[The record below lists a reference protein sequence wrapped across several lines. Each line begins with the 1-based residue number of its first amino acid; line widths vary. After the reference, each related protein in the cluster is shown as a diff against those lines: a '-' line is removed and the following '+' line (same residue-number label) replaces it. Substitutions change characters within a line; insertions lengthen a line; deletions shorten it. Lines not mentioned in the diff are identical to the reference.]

1 MEQSFPTYGWAPLGA
16 QTQFTRFGRRNW
28 GGLLGDRM
36 KEVQGTELYWH
47 KLGGVPR
54 VYANILPPLNSV
66 LSERDHSTEPKTL
79 THVSQGQ
86 GSHPEGHLAFRV

>member
-1 MEQSFPTYGWAPLGA
+1 M
-16 QTQFTRFGRRNW
+16 
-28 GGLLGDRM
+28 GDRM

-66 LSERDHSTEPKTL
+66 LSERGLFFGPTSSISPYIYIYIYI
-79 THVSQGQ
+79 
-86 GSHPEGHLAFRV
+86 